1 MRGLEWQMILTLNDR
16 ERLAYINGDALT
28 LALLDQIDLENGDP
42 PTESDAL
49 KDHEAGWE
57 TNAWCLARV
66 VDALRAAAPLKKS
79 QMRQLAIELQAL
91 ADRLPNKGR
100 EELDFRARI
109 DRICGLQE

>member
-1 MRGLEWQMILTLNDR
+1 MILTLNDR

-28 LALLDQIDLENGDP
+28 LAVIDQIELENEDP
-42 PTESDAL
+42 PTESHAL
-49 KDHEAGWE
+49 KAHEAGWE

-66 VDALRAAAPLKKS
+66 VDALRVGAPLKKS

-109 DRICGLQE
+109 DRLCGLQE